1 MTYNNTTKEQKQKQK
16 RKEVIIMNNK
26 EVKPYKATERDP
38 RVILP
43 RNEFFNLSYEE
54 KRYLMSYWRENFT
67 TNAILKG
74 MGYNN
79 STSLYKAI
87 KRLGLPTDLRKHKDL
102 MMKEE
107 LQQLTKMPEE
117 TKEVIKSA
125 TKDTVETE
133 EKEQEVQ
140 EVEQGTQEQEVETP
154 ATQQEQELPFEEEE
168 REVETEEEVKIPRV
182 VSKQQEVQFT
192 PTTNPTDVRTI
203 KVELIGNVTLGEI
216 QKVLQFAEE
225 MNLAIKVQG

>member
-1 MTYNNTTKEQKQKQK
+1 
-16 RKEVIIMNNK
+16 MNNK

-102 MMKEE
+102 MMQEE

-117 TKEVIKSA
+117 TKEVIKRA
-125 TKDTVETE
+125 VKDTVETE
-133 EKEQEVQ
+133 VKEQEEQ
-140 EVEQGTQEQEVETP
+140 EVEQETKEQQVETP
-154 ATQQEQELPFEEEE
+154 VTQQEQEVSLEEEE
-168 REVETEEEVKIPRV
+168 QEVEAEEVKTPRV
-182 VSKQQEVQFT
+182 VSKKQEVQFT
-192 PTTNPTDVRTI
+192 PATNPTDARTI
-203 KVELIGNVTLGEI
+203 KVELVGNVTLGEI

>member
-1 MTYNNTTKEQKQKQK
+1 MTYNNTTKEEKQKQK

-107 LQQLTKMPEE
+107 LQHLTKMPEE

-125 TKDTVETE
+125 VKDTVETE

-140 EVEQGTQEQEVETP
+140 EVEQETQEQEV
-154 ATQQEQELPFEEEE
+154 PFEEEE
-168 REVETEEEVKIPRV
+168 QEVETEEEVKIPRV

-192 PTTNPTDVRTI
+192 PATNPTDVRTI

>member
-1 MTYNNTTKEQKQKQK
+1 MTYNNNTKEEKQKQK

-107 LQQLTKMPEE
+107 LQHLTKMPEE

-125 TKDTVETE
+125 VKDTVETE

-140 EVEQGTQEQEVETP
+140 EVEQETQEQE
-154 ATQQEQELPFEEEE
+154 QEVPFEEEE
-168 REVETEEEVKIPRV
+168 QEVETEEEVKIPRV

-192 PTTNPTDVRTI
+192 PATNPTDARTI
-203 KVELIGNVTLGEI
+203 KVELVGNVTLAEI

>member
-1 MTYNNTTKEQKQKQK
+1 
-16 RKEVIIMNNK
+16 MNNK

-125 TKDTVETE
+125 VKDTVETE
-133 EKEQEVQ
+133 VKEQEVQ
-140 EVEQGTQEQEVETP
+140 EVEQETQEQEV
-154 ATQQEQELPFEEEE
+154 PFEEEE
-168 REVETEEEVKIPRV
+168 QEVETEEEVKIPRV

-192 PTTNPTDVRTI
+192 PATNPTDVRTI

-225 MNLAIKVQG
+225 MNLTIKVQG

>member
-1 MTYNNTTKEQKQKQK
+1 MTYNNSTKEQKQKQK

-125 TKDTVETE
+125 VKDTVETE

-140 EVEQGTQEQEVETP
+140 EVQQETQEQQVETP
-154 ATQQEQELPFEEEE
+154 VTQQEQEVSLEEEE
-168 REVETEEEVKIPRV
+168 QEVEAEEEVKTPRV
-182 VSKQQEVQFT
+182 VSKKQEVQFT
-192 PTTNPTDVRTI
+192 PATNPTDVRTI

>member
-1 MTYNNTTKEQKQKQK
+1 MTYNNTTKEEKQKQK

-125 TKDTVETE
+125 VKDTVETE

-140 EVEQGTQEQEVETP
+140 EVEQETQEQE
-154 ATQQEQELPFEEEE
+154 QEVPFEEEE
-168 REVETEEEVKIPRV
+168 QEVETEEEVKIPRV
-182 VSKQQEVQFT
+182 VSKQQEGQFT
-192 PTTNPTDVRTI
+192 PATNPTDVRTI
-203 KVELIGNVTLGEI
+203 KVELVGNVTLGEI

>member
-1 MTYNNTTKEQKQKQK
+1 
-16 RKEVIIMNNK
+16 MNNK
-26 EVKPYKATERDP
+26 EVKPYKTTGRDP

-79 STSLYKAI
+79 STSLYKTI

-107 LQQLTKMPEE
+107 LEQLAKMPKE
-117 TKEVIKSA
+117 TKEVIRNA
-125 TKDTVETE
+125 AKDTVETE
-133 EKEQEVQ
+133 DKEQDVQEEAYQKTLVQEQEMQNEEETQEEEQEVQ
-140 EVEQGTQEQEVETP
+140 HEEEVVSTPQVTNKQQEVETTTS
-154 ATQQEQELPFEEEE
+154 ANNIANLPTI
-168 REVETEEEVKIPRV
+168 EVELT
-182 VSKQQEVQFT
+182 
-192 PTTNPTDVRTI
+192 
-203 KVELIGNVTLGEI
+203 GNVTLSVI

-225 MNLAIKVQG
+225 MNLEIKVQGHKIKLK

>member
-1 MTYNNTTKEQKQKQK
+1 MTYNNTTKEEKQKQK

-125 TKDTVETE
+125 VKDTVETE
-133 EKEQEVQ
+133 VKEQEVQ
-140 EVEQGTQEQEVETP
+140 EVEQETQEQEV
-154 ATQQEQELPFEEEE
+154 PFEEEE
-168 REVETEEEVKIPRV
+168 QEVETEEEVKIPRV

-192 PTTNPTDVRTI
+192 PATNPTDVRTI

>member
-1 MTYNNTTKEQKQKQK
+1 
-16 RKEVIIMNNK
+16 MNNK
-26 EVKPYKATERDP
+26 EVKPYKATGRDP

-43 RNEFFNLSYEE
+43 RSEFFNLSYEE

-79 STSLYKAI
+79 STSLYKTI

-102 MMKEE
+102 MMQEE

-117 TKEVIKSA
+117 TKEVVRNA
-125 TKDTVETE
+125 AKDTVEIE
-133 EKEQEVQ
+133 DE
-140 EVEQGTQEQEVETP
+140 EQEVETLVQL
-154 ATQQEQELPFEEEE
+154 QQAKDEEETQE
-168 REVETEEEVKIPRV
+168 EEQKVQNEEEVVNSSQVVSNRQEVETNPILN
-182 VSKQQEVQFT
+182 
-192 PTTNPTDVRTI
+192 TTELPTI
-203 KVELIGNVTLGEI
+203 KVELIGDITLTQI

-225 MNLAIKVQG
+225 MNLAIRVQG

>member
-1 MTYNNTTKEQKQKQK
+1 MTYNNTTKEEKQKQK

-102 MMKEE
+102 MMQEE

-117 TKEVIKSA
+117 TKEVIKRA
-125 TKDTVETE
+125 VKDTVETE
-133 EKEQEVQ
+133 VKEQEEQ
-140 EVEQGTQEQEVETP
+140 EVEQETKEQEVETP
-154 ATQQEQELPFEEEE
+154 VTQQEQQVSLEEEE
-168 REVETEEEVKIPRV
+168 QEVEAEEVKTPRV
-182 VSKQQEVQFT
+182 VSKKQEVQFT
-192 PTTNPTDVRTI
+192 PATNPTDARTI

>member
-1 MTYNNTTKEQKQKQK
+1 
-16 RKEVIIMNNK
+16 MNNK

-125 TKDTVETE
+125 VKDTVETE

-140 EVEQGTQEQEVETP
+140 EVEQETQEQE
-154 ATQQEQELPFEEEE
+154 QEVPFEEEE
-168 REVETEEEVKIPRV
+168 QEVETEEEVKIPRV

-192 PTTNPTDVRTI
+192 PAINPTDVRTI
-203 KVELIGNVTLGEI
+203 KVELVGNVTLGEI

>member
-1 MTYNNTTKEQKQKQK
+1 MTYNNSTKEQKQKQK

-107 LQQLTKMPEE
+107 LQHLTKMPEE

-125 TKDTVETE
+125 VKDTVETE

-140 EVEQGTQEQEVETP
+140 EVEQETQEQE
-154 ATQQEQELPFEEEE
+154 QEVPLEEEE
-168 REVETEEEVKIPRV
+168 QEVETEEEVKIPRV

-192 PTTNPTDVRTI
+192 PATNPTDTRTI
-203 KVELIGNVTLGEI
+203 KVELVGNVTLGEI

>member
-1 MTYNNTTKEQKQKQK
+1 
-16 RKEVIIMNNK
+16 MNNK

-107 LQQLTKMPEE
+107 LQHLTKMPEE

-125 TKDTVETE
+125 VKDTVETE

-140 EVEQGTQEQEVETP
+140 EVEQETQEQEV
-154 ATQQEQELPFEEEE
+154 PFEEEE
-168 REVETEEEVKIPRV
+168 QEVETEEEVKIPRV

-192 PTTNPTDVRTI
+192 PATNPTDVRTI

>member
-1 MTYNNTTKEQKQKQK
+1 MTYNNSTKEQKQKQK

-125 TKDTVETE
+125 VKDTVETE

-140 EVEQGTQEQEVETP
+140 EVEQETQEQE
-154 ATQQEQELPFEEEE
+154 QEVPFEEEE
-168 REVETEEEVKIPRV
+168 QEVETEEEVKIPRV

-192 PTTNPTDVRTI
+192 PATNPTDARTI
-203 KVELIGNVTLGEI
+203 KVELVGNVTLGEI

>member
-1 MTYNNTTKEQKQKQK
+1 MTYNNTTKEEKQKQK

-107 LQQLTKMPEE
+107 LQHLTKMPEE

-125 TKDTVETE
+125 VKDTVETE

-140 EVEQGTQEQEVETP
+140 EVEQETQEQE
-154 ATQQEQELPFEEEE
+154 QEVSLEEEDQ
-168 REVETEEEVKIPRV
+168 EVETKEEVKIPRV

-192 PTTNPTDVRTI
+192 PATNPTDVRTI

>member
-1 MTYNNTTKEQKQKQK
+1 MTYNNTTKEEKQKQK

-107 LQQLTKMPEE
+107 LQHLTKMPEE

-125 TKDTVETE
+125 VKDTVETE

-140 EVEQGTQEQEVETP
+140 EVEQETQEQEVETP
-154 ATQQEQELPFEEEE
+154 VTQQVQEVPFEEEE
-168 REVETEEEVKIPRV
+168 QEVETEEEVKIPRV
-182 VSKQQEVQFT
+182 VSKKQEVQFT
-192 PTTNPTDVRTI
+192 PATNPTDARTI

>member
-125 TKDTVETE
+125 VKDTVETE
-133 EKEQEVQ
+133 VKEQEVQ
-140 EVEQGTQEQEVETP
+140 EVEQETQEQEV
-154 ATQQEQELPFEEEE
+154 PFEEEE
-168 REVETEEEVKIPRV
+168 QEVETEEEVKIPRV

-192 PTTNPTDVRTI
+192 PATNPTDVRTI

>member
-1 MTYNNTTKEQKQKQK
+1 MTYNNTTKEEKQKQK

-107 LQQLTKMPEE
+107 LQHLTKMPEE

-125 TKDTVETE
+125 VKDTVETE

-140 EVEQGTQEQEVETP
+140 EVEQETQEQE
-154 ATQQEQELPFEEEE
+154 QEVPFEEEE
-168 REVETEEEVKIPRV
+168 QEVETEEEVKITRV

-192 PTTNPTDVRTI
+192 PATNPTDTRTI

>member
-1 MTYNNTTKEQKQKQK
+1 MTYNNTTKEEKQKQK

-107 LQQLTKMPEE
+107 LQHLTKMPEE
-117 TKEVIKSA
+117 TKEVTKSA
-125 TKDTVETE
+125 VKDTVETQ

-140 EVEQGTQEQEVETP
+140 EVEQETQEQE
-154 ATQQEQELPFEEEE
+154 QEVPFEEEE
-168 REVETEEEVKIPRV
+168 QEVETEEEVKIPRV

-192 PTTNPTDVRTI
+192 PATNPADARTI
-203 KVELIGNVTLGEI
+203 KVELVGNVTLGEI

>member
-1 MTYNNTTKEQKQKQK
+1 MTYNNSTKEQKQKQK

-107 LQQLTKMPEE
+107 LQHLTKMPEE

-125 TKDTVETE
+125 VKDTVETE

-140 EVEQGTQEQEVETP
+140 EVEQETQEQE
-154 ATQQEQELPFEEEE
+154 QEVPFEEEE
-168 REVETEEEVKIPRV
+168 QEVETEEEVKIPRV

-192 PTTNPTDVRTI
+192 PATNPTDTRTI
-203 KVELIGNVTLGEI
+203 KVELVGNVTLGEI

>member
-107 LQQLTKMPEE
+107 LQHLTKMPEE

-125 TKDTVETE
+125 VKDTVETE

-140 EVEQGTQEQEVETP
+140 EVKQETQEQQVETP
-154 ATQQEQELPFEEEE
+154 VTQQEQEVPFEEEE
-168 REVETEEEVKIPRV
+168 QEVEVEKEVKTPRV
-182 VSKQQEVQFT
+182 VNKQQEVQFT
-192 PTTNPTDVRTI
+192 PATNPADGRTI
-203 KVELIGNVTLGEI
+203 KVELTGNVTLAEI

-225 MNLAIKVQG
+225 MNLTIKVQG

>member
-1 MTYNNTTKEQKQKQK
+1 MTYNNTTKEEKQKQK

-125 TKDTVETE
+125 VKDTVETE

-140 EVEQGTQEQEVETP
+140 EVEQETQEQE
-154 ATQQEQELPFEEEE
+154 QEVPFEEEE
-168 REVETEEEVKIPRV
+168 QEVETEEEVKIPRV

-192 PTTNPTDVRTI
+192 PATNPTDVRTI

>member
-1 MTYNNTTKEQKQKQK
+1 MTYNNTTKEEKQK

-125 TKDTVETE
+125 VKDTVETE

-140 EVEQGTQEQEVETP
+140 EVEQETQEQE
-154 ATQQEQELPFEEEE
+154 QEVPFEEEE
-168 REVETEEEVKIPRV
+168 QEVETEEEVKIPRV

-192 PTTNPTDVRTI
+192 PATNPTDVRTI

>member
-1 MTYNNTTKEQKQKQK
+1 
-16 RKEVIIMNNK
+16 MNNK

-107 LQQLTKMPEE
+107 LQHLTKMPEE

-125 TKDTVETE
+125 VKDTVETE

-140 EVEQGTQEQEVETP
+140 EVEQETQEQE
-154 ATQQEQELPFEEEE
+154 QEVPFEEEE
-168 REVETEEEVKIPRV
+168 QEVETEEEVKIPRV

-192 PTTNPTDVRTI
+192 PATNPTDARTI

>member
-1 MTYNNTTKEQKQKQK
+1 MTYNNTTKEEKQKQK

-107 LQQLTKMPEE
+107 LQHLTKMPEE

-125 TKDTVETE
+125 VKDTVETE

-140 EVEQGTQEQEVETP
+140 EVEQETQEQE
-154 ATQQEQELPFEEEE
+154 QEVPFEEEE
-168 REVETEEEVKIPRV
+168 QEVETEEEVKIPRV

-192 PTTNPTDVRTI
+192 PVTNPTDTRTI
-203 KVELIGNVTLGEI
+203 KVELVGNVTLGEI

>member
-1 MTYNNTTKEQKQKQK
+1 MTYNNTTKEEKQKQK

-125 TKDTVETE
+125 VKDTVETE
-133 EKEQEVQ
+133 VKEQEAQ
-140 EVEQGTQEQEVETP
+140 EVEQETQEQEV
-154 ATQQEQELPFEEEE
+154 PFEEEE
-168 REVETEEEVKIPRV
+168 QEVETEEEVKIPRV

-192 PTTNPTDVRTI
+192 PATNPTDVRTI

>member
-1 MTYNNTTKEQKQKQK
+1 MTYNNTTKEEKQKQK

-107 LQQLTKMPEE
+107 LQHLTKMPEE

-125 TKDTVETE
+125 VKDTVETE

-140 EVEQGTQEQEVETP
+140 EVEQETQEQEV
-154 ATQQEQELPFEEEE
+154 PFEEEE
-168 REVETEEEVKIPRV
+168 QEVETEEEVKIPRV

-192 PTTNPTDVRTI
+192 PATNPADARTI
-203 KVELIGNVTLGEI
+203 KVELVGNVTLGEI

>member
-1 MTYNNTTKEQKQKQK
+1 MTYNNTTKEEKQKQK

-107 LQQLTKMPEE
+107 LQHLTKMPEE

-125 TKDTVETE
+125 VKDTVETE

-140 EVEQGTQEQEVETP
+140 EVEQETQEQEV
-154 ATQQEQELPFEEEE
+154 PFEEEE
-168 REVETEEEVKIPRV
+168 QEVETEEEVKIPRV

-192 PTTNPTDVRTI
+192 PATNPADVRTI
-203 KVELIGNVTLGEI
+203 KVELVGNVTLGEI

>member
-1 MTYNNTTKEQKQKQK
+1 MTYNNTTKEEKQKQK
-16 RKEVIIMNNK
+16 REEVIIMNNK

-107 LQQLTKMPEE
+107 LQHLTKMPEE

-125 TKDTVETE
+125 VKDTVETE

-140 EVEQGTQEQEVETP
+140 EVEQETQEQEV
-154 ATQQEQELPFEEEE
+154 PFEEEE
-168 REVETEEEVKIPRV
+168 QEVETEEEVKIPRV

-192 PTTNPTDVRTI
+192 PATNPADVRTI
-203 KVELIGNVTLGEI
+203 KVELVGNVTLGEI

>member
-1 MTYNNTTKEQKQKQK
+1 
-16 RKEVIIMNNK
+16 MNNK

-43 RNEFFNLSYEE
+43 RSEFFNLSYEE

-79 STSLYKAI
+79 STSLYKTI

-102 MMKEE
+102 MMEEE
-107 LQQLTKMPEE
+107 LQQLTKMPKE
-117 TKEVIKSA
+117 TKEVIRNA
-125 TKDTVETE
+125 AKDTVETE
-133 EKEQEVQ
+133 DKEQDVQEEAYQETPVQEQETQNEEETQEEEQEVQ
-140 EVEQGTQEQEVETP
+140 H
-154 ATQQEQELPFEEEE
+154 
-168 REVETEEEVKIPRV
+168 EEEVVNTPQV
-182 VSKQQEVQFT
+182 TNKQQEVK
-192 PTTNPTDVRTI
+192 TTTSANNIVNLPTI
-203 KVELIGNVTLGEI
+203 KVELTGNVTLGEI

-225 MNLAIKVQG
+225 MNLTIKVQG

>member
-1 MTYNNTTKEQKQKQK
+1 
-16 RKEVIIMNNK
+16 MNNK

-107 LQQLTKMPEE
+107 LQHLTKMPEE

-125 TKDTVETE
+125 VKDTVETE

-140 EVEQGTQEQEVETP
+140 EVQQETQEQEVETP
-154 ATQQEQELPFEEEE
+154 VTQQEQEVPFEEEE
-168 REVETEEEVKIPRV
+168 QEVETEEEVKIPRV

-192 PTTNPTDVRTI
+192 PVTNPTDTRTI
-203 KVELIGNVTLGEI
+203 KVELVGNVTLGEI

>member
-1 MTYNNTTKEQKQKQK
+1 
-16 RKEVIIMNNK
+16 MNNK

-43 RNEFFNLSYEE
+43 RSEFFNLSYEE

-79 STSLYKAI
+79 STSLYKTI

-102 MMKEE
+102 MMEEE
-107 LQQLTKMPEE
+107 LQQLTKMPKE
-117 TKEVIKSA
+117 TKEVIRNA
-125 TKDTVETE
+125 AKDTVETE
-133 EKEQEVQ
+133 DKEQDVQEEAYQETPVQEQEMQNEEETQEEEQEVQ
-140 EVEQGTQEQEVETP
+140 HEKEVVNTPQVTNKQQEVETTTS
-154 ATQQEQELPFEEEE
+154 ANNIVNLP
-168 REVETEEEVKIPRV
+168 
-182 VSKQQEVQFT
+182 
-192 PTTNPTDVRTI
+192 TI
-203 KVELIGNVTLGEI
+203 KVELTGNVTLSEI

-225 MNLAIKVQG
+225 MNLTIKVQG

>member
-1 MTYNNTTKEQKQKQK
+1 MTYNNTTKEEKQKQK

-125 TKDTVETE
+125 VKDTVETE
-133 EKEQEVQ
+133 VKEQEVQ
-140 EVEQGTQEQEVETP
+140 EVEQETQEQEV
-154 ATQQEQELPFEEEE
+154 PFEEEE
-168 REVETEEEVKIPRV
+168 QEVETEEEVKIPRV

-192 PTTNPTDVRTI
+192 PATNPADVRTI

>member
-1 MTYNNTTKEQKQKQK
+1 MTYNNTTKEEKQKQK

-107 LQQLTKMPEE
+107 LQHLTKMPEE

-125 TKDTVETE
+125 VKDTVETE
-133 EKEQEVQ
+133 VKEQEVQ
-140 EVEQGTQEQEVETP
+140 EVEQETQEQEV
-154 ATQQEQELPFEEEE
+154 PFEEEE
-168 REVETEEEVKIPRV
+168 QEVETEEEVKIPRV

-192 PTTNPTDVRTI
+192 PATNPTDVRTI

>member
-107 LQQLTKMPEE
+107 LQHLTKMPEE

-125 TKDTVETE
+125 VKDTVETE

-140 EVEQGTQEQEVETP
+140 EVEQETQEQE
-154 ATQQEQELPFEEEE
+154 QEVPFEEEE
-168 REVETEEEVKIPRV
+168 QEVETEEEVKIPRV

-192 PTTNPTDVRTI
+192 PATNPTDVRTI

>member
-1 MTYNNTTKEQKQKQK
+1 MTYNNTTKEEKQKQK

-117 TKEVIKSA
+117 TKEVIKRA
-125 TKDTVETE
+125 VKDTVETE
-133 EKEQEVQ
+133 VKEQEVQ
-140 EVEQGTQEQEVETP
+140 EVEQETQEQEVETP
-154 ATQQEQELPFEEEE
+154 VTQQEQEVPFEEEE
-168 REVETEEEVKIPRV
+168 QEVETEEEVKIPRV

-192 PTTNPTDVRTI
+192 PATNPTDVRTI

>member
-1 MTYNNTTKEQKQKQK
+1 MTYNNTTKEEKQKQK

-107 LQQLTKMPEE
+107 LQHLTKMPEE

-125 TKDTVETE
+125 VKDTVETE
-133 EKEQEVQ
+133 VKEQEVQ
-140 EVEQGTQEQEVETP
+140 EVQQETQEQEVETP
-154 ATQQEQELPFEEEE
+154 VTQQEQEVPFEEEE
-168 REVETEEEVKIPRV
+168 QEVETEEEVKIPRV
-182 VSKQQEVQFT
+182 VSKKQEVQFT
-192 PTTNPTDVRTI
+192 PATNPTDVRTI

>member
-1 MTYNNTTKEQKQKQK
+1 MTYNNTTKEEKQKQK

-107 LQQLTKMPEE
+107 LQHLTKMPEE

-125 TKDTVETE
+125 VKDTVETE

-140 EVEQGTQEQEVETP
+140 EVEQETQEQE
-154 ATQQEQELPFEEEE
+154 QEVPFEEEE
-168 REVETEEEVKIPRV
+168 QAVETEEEVKIPRV

-192 PTTNPTDVRTI
+192 PATNPADARTI
-203 KVELIGNVTLGEI
+203 KVELVGNVTLGEI